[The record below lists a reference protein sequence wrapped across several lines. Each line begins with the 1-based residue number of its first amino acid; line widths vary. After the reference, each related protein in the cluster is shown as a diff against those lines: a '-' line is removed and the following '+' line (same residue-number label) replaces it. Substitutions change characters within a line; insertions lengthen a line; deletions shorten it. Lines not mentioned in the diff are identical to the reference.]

1 MTYSQQIQQLN
12 VIDKTEQ
19 TYRFLIKSEK
29 EKKTVRNDKWFINT
43 LSKIRPRI
51 YEAYNSTV
59 VHAYI
64 CFCIS

>member
-29 EKKTVRNDKWFINT
+29 EEKKRSEMTNG
-43 LSKIRPRI
+43 LSTR
-51 YEAYNSTV
+51 
-59 VHAYI
+59 
-64 CFCIS
+64 